1 MHTSP
6 QQIRLSRDGTLH
18 EATVSWWFDD
28 DEYAVEI
35 VCDALG
41 TSARSAYAS
50 DAFEALCLLREEL
63 EPQGWRIGVAG
74 ARIDVWPSG
83 MARDQGGGQVAYR
96 WEGRVPVDR
105 VDTFA
110 PADPAT
116 TVTVAEQQGA
126 VETQAGAPM
135 RAMPPSPA

>member
-6 QQIRLSRDGTLH
+6 QQIRLSRDGTLY
-18 EATVSWWFDD
+18 EATVSWCLADD
-28 DEYAVEI
+28 GFAVEI

-41 TSARSAYAS
+41 AGAYRAHAS

-63 EPQGWRIGVAG
+63 EPQGWRVGVVG

-96 WEGRVPVDR
+96 WEGRDPVDC

-110 PADPAT
+110 PTDPAA
-116 TVTVAEQQGA
+116 TVTVAEQQGTIEA
-126 VETQAGAPM
+126 RVGAPM
-135 RAMPPSPA
+135 RAAPPSPG

>member
-18 EATVSWWFDD
+18 EATVSWWLTDD
-28 DEYAVEI
+28 GFAVEI

-41 TSARSAYAS
+41 AGAHRAHAS
-50 DAFEALCLLREEL
+50 DAFEALCLLREGL
-63 EPQGWRIGVAG
+63 EPQGWRVGVVG

-96 WEGRVPVDR
+96 WEGRDPVDR

-110 PADPAT
+110 PSDPAA
-116 TVTVAEQQGA
+116 TVTVAEQQGTIEA
-126 VETQAGAPM
+126 RVGAPL
-135 RAMPPSPA
+135 RAAPPSPG

>member
-1 MHTSP
+1 MHTSR

-28 DEYAVEI
+28 DEYTVEI
-35 VCDALG
+35 VCDALA
-41 TSARSAYAS
+41 TSAHRTRAS

-63 EPQGWRIGVAG
+63 EPKGWRVGVVG

-96 WEGRVPVDR
+96 WEGRVPVER

-110 PADPAT
+110 PTDPAA
-116 TVTVAEQQGA
+116 TVTVAAQQVA
-126 VETQAGAPM
+126 IEAQVGAPM
-135 RAMPPSPA
+135 RAAPPSPV

>member
-6 QQIRLSRDGTLH
+6 QQIRLSRDGILH
-18 EATVSWWFDD
+18 EATVSWWFEDD
-28 DEYAVEI
+28 GFAVEI
-35 VCDALG
+35 ASDALG
-41 TSARSAYAS
+41 ASPRRTHAS

-63 EPQGWRIGVAG
+63 EPQGWRVGVVG

-105 VDTFA
+105 VDTFT
-110 PADPAT
+110 PTDPAM
-116 TVTVAEQQGA
+116 TVTVAAQQGA
-126 VETQAGAPM
+126 VEAQVGAPM
-135 RAMPPSPA
+135 RAAPPSPG